1 MKNPPK
7 DEKKTEISTNKEGKF
22 ASNTLIEAL

>member
-1 MKNPPK
+1 MNSPPE
-7 DEKKTEISTNKEGKF
+7 DENKIKISTNKKGKF